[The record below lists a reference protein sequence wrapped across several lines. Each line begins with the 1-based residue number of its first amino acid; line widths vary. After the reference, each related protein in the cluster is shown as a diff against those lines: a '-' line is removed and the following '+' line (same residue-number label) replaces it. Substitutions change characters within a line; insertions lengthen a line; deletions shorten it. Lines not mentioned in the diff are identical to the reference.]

1 MSKQW
6 AVAGTVASEGGSFT
20 GDRRFR
26 CDYAMFSRHG
36 GAGGGL
42 YESLNVGALVGDL
55 PEIVTENRSRVRQ
68 TMGLAAL
75 LTARQVHGADIYRL
89 QQPLGGDM
97 EVSGVDALITD
108 LAEVGLTV
116 QQADCQAVLLFDPAR
131 PAIAAI
137 HCGWRGSVAG
147 IIGRVVAAMGEAYGS
162 DPGLLRAVISP
173 SLGPCCAEFVNYRHE
188 LPEEFL
194 PFRVGDDHF
203 DFWRISAMQL
213 QQAGLHPGHVEVV
226 GRCTCCSDD
235 YFSHRRAT
243 RTGLATTGRNC
254 SVIALRAE
262 S

>member
-1 MSKQW
+1 MREQRVMGGS
-6 AVAGTVASEGGSFT
+6 VAGEGGSFA
-20 GDRRFR
+20 GADGIR
-26 CDYAMFSRHG
+26 CEYAMFSRHG
-36 GAGGGL
+36 GASGGL
-42 YESLNVGALVGDL
+42 YESLNVGVMVGDHL
-55 PEIVTENRSRVRQ
+55 DTVAENRARVRQ
-68 TMGLAAL
+68 AMGLAAL
-75 LTARQVHGADIYRL
+75 LTARQVHGAEIYRL
-89 QQPLGGDM
+89 QHPLPGDM
-97 EVSGVDALITD
+97 EVAGVDALITD

-116 QQADCQAVLLFDPAR
+116 QQADCQAVLLFDPKR

-213 QQAGLHPGHVEVV
+213 QQAGLNPGHVEVV

>member
-1 MSKQW
+1 MRKQW
-6 AVAGTVASEGGSFT
+6 AAAGSVASEGGTFSR
-20 GDRRFR
+20 DSRIR
-26 CDYAMFSRHG
+26 CEYAMFSRHG

-42 YESLNVGALVGDL
+42 YESLNVGALVGDH
-55 PEIVTENRSRVRQ
+55 PEIVAENRSRVRQ
-68 TMGLAAL
+68 AMGLAAL

-89 QQPLGGDM
+89 QQPLHGDM

-116 QQADCQAVLLFDPAR
+116 QQADCQAVLLYDPAR

-147 IIGRVVAAMGEAYGS
+147 IIGRVVTAMGEAYGS
-162 DPGLLRAVISP
+162 DPSLLRAVISP

-194 PFRVGDDHF
+194 PFRVGEDHF

-213 QQAGLHPGHVEVV
+213 QQAGLQPGHVEVV

-243 RTGLATTGRNC
+243 RTGLASTGRNC
-254 SVIALRAE
+254 SVIALRAGD
-262 S
+262 